1 MQLLTWVNEG
11 VRDFSISRSAV
22 QWGINIPD
30 DPAQTVYVWFDALL
44 GELHVLFLER
54 ERGRERV
61 TAPVSSLSVP
71 TSI

>member
-22 QWGINIPD
+22 QWGINIPN

-44 GELHVLFLER
+44 GRFAPQAMLQIQVQVL
-54 ERGRERV
+54 V
-61 TAPVSSLSVP
+61 AW
-71 TSI
+71 